1 MGNAQ
6 TLPSGCGSKKQKLGI
21 RVCSHG
27 NWVRVA
33 LKYESELPEPA
44 SRNQTR
50 DFTTKITTNGRRVS
64 AEAASETAQW
74 PHPAARGGTAPLLG
88 QGSGVRSQVQP
99 EDNRGI
105 GANLATKCLYEVTWK
120 QIVSTF
126 IKHSL
131 QEINITKIFPPKLAY
146 FFNQCII
153 VNQLAVFKQQYFF
166 EDR

>member
-1 MGNAQ
+1 MG
-6 TLPSGCGSKKQKLGI
+6 SGD
-21 RVCSHG
+21 R
-27 NWVRVA
+27 A
-33 LKYESELPEPA
+33 
-44 SRNQTR
+44 
-50 DFTTKITTNGRRVS
+50 
-64 AEAASETAQW
+64 
-74 PHPAARGGTAPLLG
+74 
-88 QGSGVRSQVQP
+88 QGSRAAVSLLRFMLTPV
-99 EDNRGI
+99 I
-105 GANLATKCLYEVTWK
+105 GANLTTKCPHEVTWK

>member
-1 MGNAQ
+1 MVLTTEHLAHTHTH
-6 TLPSGCGSKKQKLGI
+6 TLEFLKLFFSVSWLTMRDGPTQWSK
-21 RVCSHG
+21 
-27 NWVRVA
+27 
-33 LKYESELPEPA
+33 EE
-44 SRNQTR
+44 
-50 DFTTKITTNGRRVS
+50 VS
-64 AEAASETAQW
+64 F
-74 PHPAARGGTAPLLG
+74 LV
-88 QGSGVRSQVQP
+88 GSGVEGCCVVAQVHA
-99 EDNRGI
+99 DARVI
-105 GANLATKCLYEVTWK
+105 GANLTTKCPHEVTWK